1 MKKVLLFASAAMLVC
16 SISFAT
22 PTQEKKKE
30 AKKEVAAKKDQV
42 TPTEK
47 KAVKKEKKAAKKEKK
62 AEVAPKMN

>member
-30 AKKEVAAKKDQV
+30 AKKEVAAKTEQAA
-42 TPTEK
+42 PAEK
-47 KAVKKEKKAAKKEKK
+47 KAKKAKKAAKKEDKK
-62 AEVAPKMN
+62 AETAPKMK